1 MKGKERTLIEF
12 AARFLGSDPDR
23 MYLAYLYYDRLQLTE
38 CGVDFRRVHGREEL
52 RNYLFLYGFEY
63 IKLSKNSLIRKVNK
77 LHFKLRKILWMI
89 T

>member
-23 MYLAYLYYDRLQLTE
+23 MYLAYLYCDRRQLTE
-38 CGVDFRRVHGREEL
+38 CGVNCKMVHSQEQL
-52 RNYLFLYGFEY
+52 KAILFFYGMIY
-63 IKLSKNSLIRKVNK
+63 ISLSKNSLIRKVNK

-89 T
+89 I

>member
-23 MYLAYLYYDRLQLTE
+23 LYLAYIHHDIRQLSE

-77 LHFKLRKILWMI
+77 LHFKFMKIL
-89 T
+89 